1 MVNVIAIDVDTGVLL
16 PYTMPDLFYLLN
28 LFPFL
33 SAISSLRFND
43 NSLCWPHPLDSCS
56 LRPQL
61 AVAPFF
67 LFPTL
72 VSLVE
77 AVGTAISGCRKCQCS
92 ISKFLVFC
100 LTADPFLRL
109 IPVLAGRYEM
119 FQVIFVGL
127 QIMRSFNLFQN
138 LPMPTF
144 SNQRLTINLHLFVVL
159 SFWSIIFEEIEG
171 GYFNAAHRY
180 NMQVLIFI

>member
-1 MVNVIAIDVDTGVLL
+1 MDVGAIDIDTGVLL
-16 PYTMPDLFYLLN
+16 PYTMPYLFYLLN
-28 LFPFL
+28 LSPFL
-33 SAISSLRFND
+33 SDCSSLRFNP
-43 NSLCWPHPLDSCS
+43 NSLCGPHSLDDCS

-61 AVAPFF
+61 TVALFF

-77 AVGTAISGCRKCQCS
+77 AVGTAVSRCRKCQCS

-109 IPVLAGRYEM
+109 IPVFAGRYEM
-119 FQVIFVGL
+119 FQVILIGL
-127 QIMRSFNLFQN
+127 QIMRSFNLLQN
-138 LPMPTF
+138 LPIPTF
-144 SNQRLTINLHLFVVL
+144 SNQRFTINLDLFVVL
-159 SFWSIIFEEIEG
+159 SFWFIIFEEIEG

-180 NMQVLIFI
+180 NSRY